1 MAKERTI
8 ASYFTTSTGASKA
21 ADNTPSP
28 PSSPLSPCPSNISS
42 QTFSSPTKPPP
53 RQSPL
58 KNTLTSRLSLS
69 NDGPT
74 ICNPKPPPS
83 SQHTS
88 SGTSFGSSQRVV
100 KDGQVVVTGTD
111 GEDTE
116 SIYSFGSDDDLCRKL
131 LGSGSPLRPSEK
143 KGTSQIPTTPP
154 GYKFSLEDLV
164 THAVDDRETEANI
177 SRLRLSFKGPGENSG
192 PSKVN
197 RTPKQRSRMF
207 RDSILASAVGED
219 TNTETMQRLKA
230 AVDRTEAV
238 DQGKTWSFFE
248 DTISSVPPPK
258 FPEKSVAPGSWE
270 SVLTGEYLPE
280 TRERAFF
287 SGLVGE
293 SLSGNTLPD
302 EIFIWIFHACTTEP
316 RNEVRFAYCS
326 AIKVAPAKRVSS
338 LIHSTHIEQ
347 LFRNLGAR
355 QDALSIQDVVMPD
368 FHALSRPKPK
378 DYKYLLS
385 ALDVIDGIAS
395 KLNNDARD
403 YALKVALR
411 LTLDETSMRDCFVS
425 AATQRA
431 ITSLLGEGV
440 LLTDLALYELSVVL
454 YNTIKDPALQSQLL
468 KHISPA
474 TPKVALLRCRLAAA
488 FFFEDKT
495 FLDKPAELVFDLK
508 RMTIRLQD
516 DRFKIHRSTPT
527 GQEPLDYWELSA
539 ITSILDVA
547 IGSGT
552 AEKSFPNK
560 ESEAKFNRDVDK
572 LAEQIKVI
580 FTAIKDTGASHLKRT
595 EAKEYLQ
602 ALHYRLIYGVRTK
615 PRPKVSWFVPSKSGG
630 VADESWSGIKKSGNL
645 MDRFLSRGKDNDSND
660 GDLSDQA
667 TDMRL

>member
-8 ASYFTTSTGASKA
+8 ASYFKTSTGASKA
-21 ADNTPSP
+21 ADKDDTPSP

-42 QTFSSPTKPPP
+42 QTFSSPTKPPPP

-88 SGTSFGSSQRVV
+88 FGTSFGSSQRVV

-143 KGTSQIPTTPP
+143 KGTSKIPTTPP

-192 PSKVN
+192 TSKVN

-207 RDSILASAVGED
+207 RDSVLASAVGED

-270 SVLTGEYLPE
+270 SVLTGEYRILHQ
-280 TRERAFF
+280 
-287 SGLVGE
+287 G
-293 SLSGNTLPD
+293 
-302 EIFIWIFHACTTEP
+302 TTEP

-326 AIKVAPAKRVSS
+326 AIK
-338 LIHSTHIEQ
+338 

-385 ALDVIDGIAS
+385 ALDVIEGIAS

-425 AATQRA
+425 TATQRA

-440 LLTDLALYELSVVL
+440 LLADLALYELSVVL

-488 FFFEDKT
+488 FFFEDKA

-595 EAKEYLQ
+595 ESKEYLQ

-645 MDRFLSRGKDNDSND
+645 MDRFLSCGKDNDSND

>member
-8 ASYFTTSTGASKA
+8 ASYFKTSTGASKA
-21 ADNTPSP
+21 ADKDDTPSP

-42 QTFSSPTKPPP
+42 QTFSSPTKPPPP

-88 SGTSFGSSQRVV
+88 FGTSFGSSQRVV

-143 KGTSQIPTTPP
+143 KGTSKIPTTPP

-177 SRLRLSFKGPGENSG
+177 SRLRLF
-192 PSKVN
+192 
-197 RTPKQRSRMF
+197 F
-207 RDSILASAVGED
+207 
-219 TNTETMQRLKA
+219 LKA
-230 AVDRTEAV
+230 RERQWHKQV
-238 DQGKTWSFFE
+238 
-248 DTISSVPPPK
+248 
-258 FPEKSVAPGSWE
+258 
-270 SVLTGEYLPE
+270 PE

-385 ALDVIDGIAS
+385 ALDVIEGIAS

-425 AATQRA
+425 TATQRA

-440 LLTDLALYELSVVL
+440 LLADLALYELSVVL

-488 FFFEDKT
+488 FFFEDKA

-595 EAKEYLQ
+595 ESKEYLQ
-602 ALHYRLIYGVRTK
+602 ALHYRLMYGVRTK

-645 MDRFLSRGKDNDSND
+645 MDRFLSCGKDNDSND